1 MKYQGKH
8 CRRGLGG
15 KAVTA
20 MLALTLVLAAYW
32 AVGGTA
38 AWLAAKSDPIA
49 STFTFGDINITLKD
63 EDPQEGP
70 TKIIPGMDIKKALKV
85 TVQADSVDCWLFVK
99 VEQTG
104 TFVDG
109 KVTYAIVDGW
119 TKGDGSTIPE
129 NVYYRQVNGATA
141 DMEFSVLNL
150 LLRQQGADE
159 GGDSEHHN
167 PANPDLHGLRG
178 SEGRHQHGGRCLGSG
193 RTLNIHLYAKTKPIP
208 NMNKEYGAL

>member
-38 AWLAAKSDPIA
+38 AWLAAKSEPIA

-63 EDPQEGP
+63 EDPQEGQI
-70 TKIIPGMDIKKALKV
+70 KIIPGADIPKALKV
-85 TVQADSVDCWLFVK
+85 TVQANSVDCWLFVK

-104 TFVDG
+104 TFVPD
-109 KVTYAIVDGW
+109 KVTYAIADGW
-119 TKGDGSTIPE
+119 TKGDGSQIPT
-129 NVYYRQVNGATA
+129 NVYYREVNTATT
-141 DMEFSVLNL
+141 DSVFSVLMGDKITVSNEL
-150 LLRQQGADE
+150 TKADIENITGPTLTFTAYAVQRE
-159 GGDSEHHN
+159 GINTAADAWAVAA
-167 PANPDLHGLRG
+167 P
-178 SEGRHQHGGRCLGSG
+178 
-193 RTLNIHLYAKTKPIP
+193 
-208 NMNKEYGAL
+208 

>member
-8 CRRGLGG
+8 CRRGPGG

-49 STFTFGDINITLKD
+49 STFTFGDINITLTETD
-63 EDPQEGP
+63 HQEQI
-70 TKIIPGMDIKKALKV
+70 KIIPGVDIPKVLRV

-109 KVTYAIVDGW
+109 KVTYSIADDW
-119 TKGDGSTIPE
+119 TKGDGTQIPE
-129 NVYYRQVNGATA
+129 NVYYREVNAATT
-141 DMEFSVLNL
+141 DSVFSVLKDDKITVRETL
-150 LLRQQGADE
+150 TKADIENITGPTLTFTAYAVQKE
-159 GGDSEHHN
+159 GINTAADAWAVAA
-167 PANPDLHGLRG
+167 P
-178 SEGRHQHGGRCLGSG
+178 
-193 RTLNIHLYAKTKPIP
+193 
-208 NMNKEYGAL
+208 

>member
-8 CRRGLGG
+8 CRRGTGG
-15 KAVTA
+15 KAFTA

-63 EDPQEGP
+63 EDPQEGQI
-70 TKIIPGMDIKKALKV
+70 KILPGVDIKKALKV

-99 VEQTG
+99 VKETG

-109 KVTYAIVDGW
+109 KVTYAIADGW
-119 TKGDGSTIPE
+119 TKGDGSPIPE
-129 NVYYRQVNGATA
+129 DVYYRQVNAATA
-141 DMEFSVLNL
+141 DSEFPVLKGNKITVSNEL
-150 LLRQQGADE
+150 TKEDIQNITDEPTLTFTAYAVQKEGINTAAD
-159 GGDSEHHN
+159 
-167 PANPDLHGLRG
+167 AWATIG
-178 SEGRHQHGGRCLGSG
+178 SA
-193 RTLNIHLYAKTKPIP
+193 TAP
-208 NMNKEYGAL
+208 

>member
-8 CRRGLGG
+8 CRRGMGG
-15 KAVTA
+15 KAFTA

-63 EDPQEGP
+63 EDPQEGQI
-70 TKIIPGMDIKKALKV
+70 KIIPGVDILKALKV

-99 VEQTG
+99 VEETG

-109 KVTYAIVDGW
+109 KVTYAMDDGW
-119 TKGDGSTIPE
+119 TQGDGSPIPE
-129 NVYYRQVNGATA
+129 DVYYREVNGATT
-141 DMEFSVLNL
+141 DSVFSVLKDDKITVSNEL
-150 LLRQQGADE
+150 TKGDIEDITGPTLTFTAYAVQKEGINTAADAWE
-159 GGDSEHHN
+159 KIG
-167 PANPDLHGLRG
+167 P
-178 SEGRHQHGGRCLGSG
+178 
-193 RTLNIHLYAKTKPIP
+193 
-208 NMNKEYGAL
+208 

>member
-8 CRRGLGG
+8 CRRGPGG

-70 TKIIPGMDIKKALKV
+70 TKIIPGVDIKKALKV

-104 TFVDG
+104 TFVAD
-109 KVTYAIVDGW
+109 KVTYSIDDSW
-119 TKGDGSTIPE
+119 TEGDGSQIPE

-141 DMEFSVLNL
+141 DMEFSVLKGDKITVSETL
-150 LLRQQGADE
+150 TKADIENIAGPTLTFTAYAVQKE
-159 GGDSEHHN
+159 GINTAAEAWEKIG
-167 PANPDLHGLRG
+167 P
-178 SEGRHQHGGRCLGSG
+178 
-193 RTLNIHLYAKTKPIP
+193 
-208 NMNKEYGAL
+208 

>member
-49 STFTFGDINITLKD
+49 STFTFGDINITLTETD
-63 EDPQEGP
+63 HQEQI
-70 TKIIPGMDIKKALKV
+70 KIIPGVDIPKDLKV
-85 TVQADSVDCWLFVK
+85 TVQANSVDCWLFVK

-104 TFVDG
+104 TFVPD
-109 KVTYAIVDGW
+109 KVTYSIDDGW
-119 TKGDGSTIPE
+119 TKGDGSQIPT
-129 NVYYRQVNGATA
+129 NVYYREVNTATT
-141 DMEFSVLNL
+141 DSVFSVLMGDKITVSNEL
-150 LLRQQGADE
+150 TKADIENITGPTLTFTAYAVQKE
-159 GGDSEHHN
+159 GINTAADAWAVAA
-167 PANPDLHGLRG
+167 P
-178 SEGRHQHGGRCLGSG
+178 
-193 RTLNIHLYAKTKPIP
+193 
-208 NMNKEYGAL
+208 

>member
-63 EDPQEGP
+63 EDPQEGQI
-70 TKIIPGMDIKKALKV
+70 KIIPGVDIPKDLKV
-85 TVQADSVDCWLFVK
+85 TVQANSVDCWLFVK
-99 VEQTG
+99 VVQAG

-109 KVTYAIVDGW
+109 KVTYSIADGW
-119 TKGDGSTIPE
+119 TQGNGTQIPKD
-129 NVYYRQVNGATA
+129 VYYREVREVTA
-141 DMEFSVLNL
+141 ERAFSVLAGDKITVSETL
-150 LLRQQGADE
+150 TKADIQNITDPTLTFTAYAVQME
-159 GGDSEHHN
+159 GINTAAEAWEKIG
-167 PANPDLHGLRG
+167 P
-178 SEGRHQHGGRCLGSG
+178 
-193 RTLNIHLYAKTKPIP
+193 
-208 NMNKEYGAL
+208 

>member
-8 CRRGLGG
+8 CRRGMGG
-15 KAVTA
+15 KAFTA

-38 AWLAAKSDPIA
+38 AWLAAKSDPIV

-70 TKIIPGMDIKKALKV
+70 TKIIPGVDIPKALKV

-99 VEQTG
+99 VKQAG

-109 KVTYAIVDGW
+109 KVTYSMDDGW
-119 TKGDGSTIPE
+119 IKGNGFQIPE
-129 NVYYRQVNGATA
+129 GVYYRQVNAATT
-141 DMEFSVLNL
+141 DSVFSVLKGDKITVSNEL
-150 LLRQQGADE
+150 TKQDIQNITNPTLTFTAFAVQME
-159 GGDSEHHN
+159 GINTAAE
-167 PANPDLHGLRG
+167 AW
-178 SEGRHQHGGRCLGSG
+178 
-193 RTLNIHLYAKTKPIP
+193 AKISP
-208 NMNKEYGAL
+208 

>member
-8 CRRGLGG
+8 CRRGPGG

-49 STFTFGDINITLKD
+49 STFTFGDINITLTETD
-63 EDPQEGP
+63 HQEQI
-70 TKIIPGMDIKKALKV
+70 KIIPGVDIKKALKV

-104 TFVDG
+104 TFVPD
-109 KVTYAIVDGW
+109 KVTYSIDDGW
-119 TKGDGSTIPE
+119 TKGNGAIPE
-129 NVYYRQVNGATA
+129 GVYYREVKGVTA
-141 DMEFSVLNL
+141 DEVFPVLKDDKITVSKELTKEEIQNITGPTL
-150 LLRQQGADE
+150 TFTAYAVQKE
-159 GGDSEHHN
+159 GINTAAEAWAVTA
-167 PANPDLHGLRG
+167 P
-178 SEGRHQHGGRCLGSG
+178 
-193 RTLNIHLYAKTKPIP
+193 
-208 NMNKEYGAL
+208 